1 MFKKQI
7 FKRGA
12 RGIVGLKKQFKLMD
26 TDNSNAV
33 DFKEFM
39 LCIKDLR
46 IDFDE
51 GRARNV
57 FSMLDHDKGGS
68 ISIDEFIDGLI
79 GQLSPLRLRLIE
91 QAFQHLDVDKSEK
104 LEMREV
110 QEMFTSVR
118 HPECITGEKTSD
130 EVQKE
135 FFNLFKSHHNAATG
149 FSGDTSVTFS
159 VFK

>member
-1 MFKKQI
+1 MFKKQV

-26 TDNSNAV
+26 TDNSGAV
-33 DFKEFM
+33 DYEEFIG
-39 LCIKDLR
+39 CIKDLK

-51 GRARNV
+51 ARAKNV

-91 QAFQHLDVDKSEK
+91 QAFQHLDVDKSQR
-104 LEMREV
+104 LEMGEV
-110 QEMFTSVR
+110 Q
-118 HPECITGEKTSD
+118 
-130 EVQKE
+130 
-135 FFNLFKSHHNAATG
+135 
-149 FSGDTSVTFS
+149 
-159 VFK
+159 

>member
-1 MFKKQI
+1 MFKKQSC
-7 FKRGA
+7 KRGA

-91 QAFQHLDVDKSEK
+91 
-104 LEMREV
+104 
-110 QEMFTSVR
+110 
-118 HPECITGEKTSD
+118 
-130 EVQKE
+130 
-135 FFNLFKSHHNAATG
+135 
-149 FSGDTSVTFS
+149 
-159 VFK
+159 